1 MVTKLEAG
9 HWYKESNGSVWMYL
23 RIDLYK
29 KYMVMY
35 KSGAIVGLGYD
46 LNLFTLVEVCYVD
59 GEEMVVGEKYYVAT
73 GSEEDAIANRINNT
87 FAGVVDGKPIFAG
100 KHPYSYIAWPYYVLA
115 FSVSPVPTY
124 HLVKSIDGKEVSRV
138 EVSEKQAEEWREVE

>member
-9 HWYKESNGSVWMYL
+9 HKYRDRVLGVFIYLDEDEDGYLIYGPGSMGITGMQRHRL
-23 RIDLYK
+23 DL
-29 KYMVMY
+29 
-35 KSGAIVGLGYD
+35 STI
-46 LNLFTLVEVCYVD
+46 VEVCYVD
-59 GEEMVVGEKYYVAT
+59 GEEMIVGDKYFAAT
-73 GSEEDAIANRINNT
+73 GSEENVIMYRINTT
-87 FAGVVDGKPIFAG
+87 FVGVIDGKPIFAG

-138 EVSEKQAEEWREVE
+138 EVSWDKAKELGE